1 MTGIKNNKNEINF
14 LDIYSL
20 FLFTLYPLAII
31 SGNLLINIFILLLA
45 FNFIFNLKNNIVFL
59 KQKIFYI
66 LLFFFISLVVN
77 LIFST
82 NFESTAPR
90 VIKFFFVIFFIFEIQ
105 RIIQKFDTSY
115 LKNIYKFFFIIF
127 IILNLDIIFE
137 IIFVQN
143 VLGFTAEMPG
153 RIASFFGDELVV
165 GAFYHGFILIFL
177 SYLFNSNFNKKLII
191 LCIFL
196 IILISFL
203 IGERANFIKS
213 FISVIIFIFIVFK
226 INYKTKISIFFIMLI
241 AFISI
246 VNLNQEY
253 KYRYYKQIKPLFS
266 VDGYF
271 DFMKKS
277 QYGAHRIAAYK
288 MFEENMYFGVGIK
301 NFRHEV
307 KKDKYEDN
315 RYQFTNQ
322 RLATHPHQVHHEF
335 LSETGMIG
343 YISFLIFILFSLI
356 LAIKNY
362 TKTKNLYQLSG
373 IIFVVT
379 SLMPLLPSG
388 SFFSTLTSGIFWF
401 NFSLMV
407 GYNKIKF

>member
-82 NFESTAPR
+82 NLESTAPR

-137 IIFVQN
+137 IIFGQN
-143 VLGFTAEMPG
+143 ILGYSAEMPG

-177 SYLFNSNFNKKLII
+177 SYLLNSNYNKKLII

-288 MFEENMYFGVGIK
+288 IFEENMYFGVGIK

>member
-1 MTGIKNNKNEINF
+1 MTGIKNNKSKINF

-45 FNFIFNLKNNIVFL
+45 FNFIYNFKNNIIFL

-66 LLFFFISLVVN
+66 LLFFFISLVIN

-82 NFESTAPR
+82 NFENTAPR

-105 RIIQKFDTSY
+105 RIIQKFESSY

-137 IIFVQN
+137 IIFGQN
-143 VLGFTAEMPG
+143 MLGFTVEMPG

-177 SYLFNSNFNKKLII
+177 SYLFYSNLNKNFII
-191 LCIFL
+191 LCIFS

-213 FISVIIFIFIVFK
+213 FISIIIFIFIVFK
-226 INYKTKISIFFIMLI
+226 INYKTKISIIFIMLI

-307 KKDKYEDN
+307 KKDKYEDD

-335 LSETGMIG
+335 LSETGIIG

>member
-1 MTGIKNNKNEINF
+1 MTAIKNNKNKINL
-14 LDIYSL
+14 LDTFSL
-20 FLFTLYPLAII
+20 FLFSLYPLAII

-45 FNFIFNLKNNIVFL
+45 FNFIFNFKNNLFFL

-66 LLFFFISLVVN
+66 LLFFFISLVIN

-82 NFESTAPR
+82 NFENTAPR

-105 RIIQKFDTSY
+105 RIIQKFEYSY
-115 LKNIYKFFFIIF
+115 LKKIYKFFFIIF

-137 IIFVQN
+137 IIFGQN
-143 VLGFTAEMPG
+143 ILGYTTEMPG

-177 SYLFNSNFNKKLII
+177 SYLFYSNSNKNFLIF
-191 LCIFL
+191 CIVS

-203 IGERANFIKS
+203 IGERSNFIKS
-213 FISVIIFIFIVFK
+213 FISIIIFFFIVFK
-226 INYKTKISIFFIMLI
+226 INYKTKISIILI
-241 AFISI
+241 LLISFISI
-246 VNLNQEY
+246 INLNQEY
-253 KYRYYKQIKPLFS
+253 KYRYYNQIKSLFS
-266 VDGYF
+266 VNGYF

-288 MFEENMYFGVGIK
+288 MFEENKYFGVGIK

-335 LSETGMIG
+335 LSETGIIG
-343 YISFLIFILFSLI
+343 YVSFLIFIISSLI
-356 LAIKNY
+356 LAIRNY

-373 IIFVVT
+373 IIFVIT
-379 SLMPLLPSG
+379 SLIPLLPSG
-388 SFFSTLTSGIFWF
+388 SFFSTFTSGIFWL
-401 NFSLMV
+401 NFSLMI

>member
-82 NFESTAPR
+82 NLESTAPR

-137 IIFVQN
+137 IIFGQN

-226 INYKTKISIFFIMLI
+226 INYKTKISIIFIMLI

-315 RYQFTNQ
+315 RYQFTDQ

>member
-82 NFESTAPR
+82 NLESTAPR

-137 IIFVQN
+137 IIFGQN

-213 FISVIIFIFIVFK
+213 FISIIVFIFIVFK
-226 INYKTKISIFFIMLI
+226 INYKTKISIIFIMLI

-315 RYQFTNQ
+315 RYQFTDQ

>member
-82 NFESTAPR
+82 NLESTAPR

-137 IIFVQN
+137 IIFGQN
-143 VLGFTAEMPG
+143 ILGFTAEMPG

>member
-82 NFESTAPR
+82 NLESTAPR

-137 IIFVQN
+137 IIFGQN

-213 FISVIIFIFIVFK
+213 FISIIVFIFIVFK
-226 INYKTKISIFFIMLI
+226 INYKTKISIIFIMLI

>member
-82 NFESTAPR
+82 NLESTAPR

-137 IIFVQN
+137 IIFGQN
-143 VLGFTAEMPG
+143 ILGYSAEMPG

-177 SYLFNSNFNKKLII
+177 SYLLNSNYNKKLII

-288 MFEENMYFGVGIK
+288 IFEENMYFGVGIK

-315 RYQFTNQ
+315 RYQFTTQ